1 MKEDRWEL
9 CRDNS
14 FIRSVR
20 DAGGGTADELNYLPI
35 NLK

>member
-1 MKEDRWEL
+1 MREDRWEL

-20 DAGGGTADELNYLPI
+20 DAGGGTADIKTIYKLI
-35 NLK
+35 